1 MVFKT
6 RYIVIGVSVLIAL
19 GIMYYFSN
27 LVAYIIL
34 AWSLSMIGSPFFRFF
49 KRFLGKDI
57 SALLTLFIFILFG
70 AIMLWIFIPPLLQ
83 QARNISN
90 IDYAKAIDAI
100 EEPIN
105 DWQKM
110 LESRGFIKAY
120 EPEII
125 DTTSIV
131 TNEKPFAEAQIIHL
145 DSIIRNDSILTG
157 LTIMVNVN
165 EAENDQKQEP
175 IVQQNPNKTFFDA
188 AKENIISF
196 INPRRIQ
203 NILGGMVGFLGNF
216 IIGIFSILFISFFF
230 LREQGLFKGMIT
242 NIVPDK
248 FEVETEHAVEESS
261 RLLVRYFIGI
271 ASQIIVITTLVSLL
285 LSLFGIKN
293 ALLIGFFAALMNVIP
308 YIGPI
313 LGATFAI
320 IITFTSNLEL
330 SFYNEL
336 LPVIGKVMIVFVIM
350 QLIDNFL
357 IQPFIFGRSVK
368 AHPLE
373 IFLIV
378 LVGAQLGG
386 IIGMVL
392 AIPVYTVL
400 RVVAKVFLSEF
411 KIIQKLTQSI

>member
-6 RYIVIGVSVLIAL
+6 RYIVIGISVLIVL

-27 LVAYIIL
+27 LLAYIIL
-34 AWSLSMIGSPFFRFF
+34 AWSVSMIGSPFFRLFR
-49 KRFLGKDI
+49 KFLGKNI
-57 SALLTLFIFILFG
+57 SALLTLFIFILVG

-100 EEPIN
+100 EEPMN

-110 LESRGFIKAY
+110 LERRGFIKTF

-125 DTTSIV
+125 ETVEVIED
-131 TNEKPFAEAQIIHL
+131 EKPFAEAQVMHL
-145 DSIIRNDSILTG
+145 DSIIRNDSLLTG
-157 LTIMVNVN
+157 VTIFVNVN
-165 EAENDQKQEP
+165 EAEEEAPEP
-175 IVQQNPNKTFFDA
+175 KIQQNPNKTFFDA

-196 INPRRIQ
+196 INPQRIQ
-203 NILGGMVGFLGNF
+203 NILGSMVGFLGNF
-216 IIGIFSILFISFFF
+216 LIGIFSILFISFFF
-230 LREQGLFKGMIT
+230 LREQGLFTGMIT

-248 FEVETEHAVEESS
+248 FVVETEHAIEESS

-271 ASQIIVITTLVSLL
+271 ASQVFVVTTLVTVL

-336 LPVIGKVMIVFVIM
+336 LPVLGKVVIVFVIM
-350 QLIDNFL
+350 QMVDNFL

-378 LVGAQLGG
+378 LVGAQVGG
-386 IIGMVL
+386 VVGMVL

>member
-6 RYIVIGVSVLIAL
+6 RYIVIAVSVLIAL
-19 GIMYYFSN
+19 AIMYYFSN

-34 AWSLSMIGSPFFRFF
+34 AWSLSMIGSPIFSFF
-49 KRFLGKDI
+49 KRFLGKNI
-57 SALLTLFIFILFG
+57 SAMITLIIFILIG
-70 AIMLWIFIPPLLQ
+70 GVLLWIFIPPLLQ

-90 IDYAKAIDAI
+90 IDYAKAINAI
-100 EEPIN
+100 EEPMN
-105 DWQKM
+105 DWQAM
-110 LESRGFIKAY
+110 LEKRGFIKAI
-120 EPEII
+120 EPVVQETPSVIE
-125 DTTSIV
+125 TK
-131 TNEKPFAEAQIIHL
+131 EEPFAEAQVMHL

-157 LTIMVNVN
+157 ITIMVNVH
-165 EAENDQKQEP
+165 EADPIPEDKVEP
-175 IVQQNPNKTFFDA
+175 INPNQTFFDA

-196 INPRRIQ
+196 INPKRIQ
-203 NILGGMVGFLGNF
+203 NILSGMVGFLGNLL
-216 IIGIFSILFISFFF
+216 IAVFSILFIAYFF
-230 LREQGLFKGMIT
+230 LREQGLFSGMIT
-242 NIVPDK
+242 NIVPDR
-248 FEVETEHAVEESS
+248 FVVETEHAVDESS
-261 RLLVRYFIGI
+261 QLLVRYFIGI
-271 ASQIIVITTLVSLL
+271 ATQIVVITTLVSLL

-313 LGATFAI
+313 LGATFAMA
-320 IITFTSNLEL
+320 ITFTSNLEL

-336 LPVIGKVMIVFVIM
+336 LPLMGKVVIVFVIM

-373 IFLIV
+373 IFIIV

-386 IIGMVL
+386 VIGMVL

-400 RVVAKVFLSEF
+400 RVIGKVFLSEF
-411 KIIQKLTQSI
+411 KVIQKLTESI

>member
-6 RYIVIGVSVLIAL
+6 RYIVIAVSVLVAL

-34 AWSLSMIGSPFFRFF
+34 AWSVSMIGSPFFKLF
-49 KRFLGKDI
+49 KKFLGKNLA
-57 SALLTLFIFILFG
+57 ALLTLFIFILFG

-110 LESRGFIKAY
+110 LENRGFIKSFDI
-120 EPEII
+120 EPI
-125 DTTSIV
+125 DTTIV
-131 TNEKPFAEAQIIHL
+131 EIDEKPFAEAQIIHL

-165 EAENDQKQEP
+165 HKEKDKNPEP
-175 IVQQNPNKTFFDA
+175 VIQQNPNKTFFDA
-188 AKENIISF
+188 AKENIVSF
-196 INPRRIQ
+196 INPKRIQ
-203 NILGGMVGFLGNF
+203 NILSGMVGFLGNF

-230 LREQGLFKGMIT
+230 LREQGLFTGMIT
-242 NIVPDK
+242 NIVPDR
-248 FEVETEHAVEESS
+248 FEVETAHAVKESS

-271 ASQIIVITTLVSLL
+271 ATQIIVITTLVSLL

-313 LGATFAI
+313 LGATFAM
-320 IITFTSNLEL
+320 IITFTSNLDL

-336 LPVIGKVMIVFVIM
+336 LPVMGKVLIVFFIM
-350 QLIDNFL
+350 QMIDNFL

-378 LVGAQLGG
+378 LVGAQMGG

>member
-49 KRFLGKDI
+49 KRFLGKNI
-57 SALLTLFIFILFG
+57 AALITLFIFILFG

-90 IDYAKAIDAI
+90 IDYAKAIEAI

-105 DWQKM
+105 DWQNM
-110 LESRGFIKAY
+110 LEERGFIKTI
-120 EPEII
+120 EPIVQ
-125 DTTSIV
+125 DTTPIV
-131 TNEKPFAEAQIIHL
+131 EVKKPLAEAQVMHL
-145 DSIIRNDSILTG
+145 DSILRNDSLLTG
-157 LTIMVNVN
+157 ITIMVNVN
-165 EAENDQKQEP
+165 EAPNDPPPEP
-175 IVQQNPNKTFFDA
+175 IIQQDPDKTFFDA

-196 INPRRIQ
+196 INPKRIQ
-203 NILGGMVGFLGNF
+203 NLLGGMVGFLGNF
-216 IIGIFSILFISFFF
+216 LIAIFSILFISFFF
-230 LREQGLFKGMIT
+230 LREQGLFSGMIT
-242 NIVPDK
+242 NIVPDQYV
-248 FEVETEHAVEESS
+248 VETEHAVEESS

-271 ASQIIVITTLVSLL
+271 ATQIIVITSLVSLL

-293 ALLIGFFAALMNVIP
+293 ALLIAFFAALMNVIP

-313 LGATFAI
+313 LGATFAF
-320 IITFTSNLEL
+320 IITFTSNLDL

-336 LPVIGKVMIVFVIM
+336 LPVLGKVVIVFVIM
-350 QLIDNFL
+350 QLVDNFL

-378 LVGAQLGG
+378 LIGAQLGG

-400 RVVAKVFLSEF
+400 RVVGKVFLSEF
-411 KIIQKLTQSI
+411 KIIQKLTESI

>member
-1 MVFKT
+1 MAIKP
-6 RYIVIGVSVLIAL
+6 RYIFIAISVLIAL

-34 AWSLSMIGSPFFRFF
+34 AWSLSMIGSPVFRFF
-49 KRFLGKDI
+49 KRFLGKNI
-57 SALLTLFIFILFG
+57 SAMLTLIIFMLFG
-70 AIMLWIFIPPLLQ
+70 GILLWIFIPPLLQ

-90 IDYAKAIDAI
+90 IDYAKAINAI

-105 DWQKM
+105 DWQAM
-110 LESRGFIKAY
+110 LEKRGFIKTVEPIVQ
-120 EPEII
+120 EPEPII
-125 DTTSIV
+125 E
-131 TNEKPFAEAQIIHL
+131 NEEPFAEAQVMHL
-145 DSIIRNDSILTG
+145 DSILRNDSLLTG
-157 LTIMVNVN
+157 ITILVNVH
-165 EAENDQKQEP
+165 EADPPPEEKVEP
-175 IVQQNPNKTFFDA
+175 INPNQNFFDV

-196 INPRRIQ
+196 INPKRIQ
-203 NILGGMVGFLGNF
+203 NFLGGMFGFLGNLL
-216 IIGIFSILFISFFF
+216 IAVFSILFIAYFF
-230 LREQGLFKGMIT
+230 LREQGLFTGMIT
-242 NIVPDK
+242 NLVPDK
-248 FEVETEHAVEESS
+248 YVVETEHAIDESS
-261 RLLVRYFIGI
+261 QLLVRYFIGI
-271 ASQIIVITTLVSLL
+271 ATQIIFITTLVSLL

-313 LGATFAI
+313 LGATFAVA
-320 IITFTSNLEL
+320 ITFTSNLEL

-336 LPVIGKVMIVFVIM
+336 LPVMGKVAIVFVIM

-386 IIGMVL
+386 VLGMVL

-400 RVVAKVFLSEF
+400 RVVGKVFLSEF
-411 KIIQKLTQSI
+411 KVIQKLTESI

>member
-6 RYIVIGVSVLIAL
+6 RYIVIGISVIFAL

-27 LVAYIIL
+27 LVAFIIL

-49 KRFLGKDI
+49 RKFLGKNI
-57 SALLTLFIFILFG
+57 SAVLTLFIFILFG
-70 AIMLWIFIPPLLQ
+70 VIMLWIFIPPLLQ

-110 LESRGFIKAY
+110 LEKRGFIKT
-120 EPEII
+120 PELAIQ
-125 DTTSIV
+125 DTIKLSEEK
-131 TNEKPFAEAQIIHL
+131 EKPFAEAQVMHL
-145 DSIIRNDSILTG
+145 DSIIRNDSLLTG
-157 LTIMVNVN
+157 ITILVNVN
-165 EAENDQKQEP
+165 EAEKEFPEP
-175 IVQQNPNKTFFDA
+175 VVEQNPNKTFFDA

-196 INPRRIQ
+196 INPKRIQ
-203 NILGGMVGFLGNF
+203 NILSGMVGFLGNF
-216 IIGIFSILFISFFF
+216 LIGIFSILFICFFF
-230 LREQGLFKGMIT
+230 LREQGLFTGMIT

-248 FEVETEHAVEESS
+248 FVVETEHAVEESS

-271 ASQIIVITTLVSLL
+271 ATQIIVITSLVSLL

-313 LGATFAI
+313 LGAAFAI

-336 LPVIGKVMIVFVIM
+336 LPVMGKVVIVFVIM
-350 QLIDNFL
+350 QLVDNFL

-378 LVGAQLGG
+378 LVGAQIGG

>member
-34 AWSLSMIGSPFFRFF
+34 AWSVSMIGSPFFRLF
-49 KRFLGKDI
+49 KKFLGKNI

-110 LESRGFIKAY
+110 LERRGFIKTF
-120 EPEII
+120 EPEVIETAEVI
-125 DTTSIV
+125 ED
-131 TNEKPFAEAQIIHL
+131 EKPFAEAQVMHL
-145 DSIIRNDSILTG
+145 DSIIRNDSLLTG
-157 LTIMVNVN
+157 VTIFVNVN
-165 EAENDQKQEP
+165 EAEEEAPEP
-175 IVQQNPNKTFFDA
+175 KIQQNPNKTFFDA

-196 INPRRIQ
+196 INPQRIQ
-203 NILGGMVGFLGNF
+203 NILGSMVGFLGNF
-216 IIGIFSILFISFFF
+216 LIGIFSILFISFFF
-230 LREQGLFKGMIT
+230 LREQGLFTGMIT

-248 FEVETEHAVEESS
+248 FVVETEHAIEESS

-271 ASQIIVITTLVSLL
+271 ASQVFVVTTLVTVL

-313 LGATFAI
+313 LGATFAV
-320 IITFTSNLEL
+320 IITFTSNLDL

-336 LPVIGKVMIVFVIM
+336 LPVLGKVVIVFVIM
-350 QLIDNFL
+350 QMVDNFL

-378 LVGAQLGG
+378 LVGAQVGG
-386 IIGMVL
+386 VVGMVL